1 MKRNEFQEIFG
12 GLAPEGCK
20 LFNLYKARAA
30 VGTDITDYTG
40 MGATGGRMAFAAHYG
55 QLLSAAVVV
64 GDAIRSLEA
73 VDKTLRDCR
82 RAGGAHRC
90 DADGDV
96 SM

>member
-1 MKRNEFQEIFG
+1 M
-12 GLAPEGCK
+12 
-20 LFNLYKARAA
+20 
-30 VGTDITDYTG
+30 TDYTG
-40 MGATGGRMAFAAHYG
+40 VGATGRTAFAMHYG

-82 RAGGAHRC
+82 RARGARGR
-90 DADGDV
+90 DVDGDV

>member
-1 MKRNEFQEIFG
+1 
-12 GLAPEGCK
+12 
-20 LFNLYKARAA
+20 
-30 VGTDITDYTG
+30 
-40 MGATGGRMAFAAHYG
+40 MAFAAHYG